1 MTGAI
6 WKKTVLQAVTTVYVN
21 PWLMEEMPEI
31 PTQEISEAINVL
43 MEVLPEV
50 SERRI
55 ERFLKEIREQGI
67 EPTEKQMQK
76 LAVKRLNAKAE
87 EQIELL
93 DAQILEMAMEQ
104 LNQATLIDIN
114 PSYRY
119 HD

>member
-1 MTGAI
+1 
-6 WKKTVLQAVTTVYVN
+6 
-21 PWLMEEMPEI
+21 
-31 PTQEISEAINVL
+31 
-43 MEVLPEV
+43 
-50 SERRI
+50 
-55 ERFLKEIREQGI
+55 
-67 EPTEKQMQK
+67 MQK